1 MLCNDL
7 GDQNLKYNKILRDM
21 SLWDTLPIELQEII
35 IENSFQL
42 MREDY
47 INANHKKHN
56 KNKKKRG
63 RSLLTAGMIRYIM
76 SSTDAIEM
84 IQWAFPVEL
93 VELELLID
101 PPLVEVRDYNYNEY
115 YDIFLQRAID
125 YLEDPTHKNEWVCPS
140 EDHWITMFTKLNNFH
155 RTHKHLNILSEDSG
169 TPDLFIWLEYQKDPD
184 TELSLEKRNSLRS
197 LGVRVPP
204 FKRT

>member
-76 SSTDAIEM
+76 SSTDATEM

>member
-35 IENSFQL
+35 IENSFQH